1 MKRRE
6 FVTLVSGLLI
16 WPHIVRAQQIE
27 RMRRLAILMPFAE
40 TDPEIQRW
48 LTAFTEALRQSGWIE
63 GGNLRIDTYWAT
75 PDVAR
80 IGSVVANLIDRKPD
94 VILANG
100 PLAVA
105 ALRQTTGKIP
115 IVFTGVADPVGSGFV
130 AGLARPGGNITGFT
144 LGEFTLSGKMLGV
157 LKQIAPQITRVSVIY
172 NPQQVPQVGRLAAI
186 QTAAPPLGLQV
197 SGVSAGTVD
206 EIKQAIENL
215 GTEPSR
221 GVIVLPYPVAIANRS
236 LIIVLLARHRL
247 PAIYEFH
254 AREGGLVSYG
264 TDRADQMRQAAS
276 YIDRILNGANP
287 AVLPVQDPT
296 KFALVI
302 NVKTAKTLGLTVPP
316 ALLAGADE
324 IIEWSHSDVRFWPIA
339 DMGCCT

>member
-1 MKRRE
+1 MRRRE
-6 FVTLVSGLLI
+6 FITLVSGLLI
-16 WPHIVRAQQIE
+16 WPRSVSAQQTE
-27 RMRRLAILMPFAE
+27 RVRRLAILMPFAE

-63 GGNLRIDTYWAT
+63 GSNIRIDTYWAT
-75 PDVAR
+75 AEVAR

-94 VILANG
+94 VIFATG

-105 ALRQTTGKIP
+105 ALRQTAGKIP

-144 LGEFTLSGKMLGV
+144 LGEFTLSSKMLEV

-197 SGVSAGTVD
+197 SGVSAATVD
-206 EIKQAIENL
+206 EIKQAIENF
-215 GTEPSR
+215 GTEPGR
-221 GVIVLPYPVAIANRS
+221 GVIVLPYAVAIANRN
-236 LIIVLLARHRL
+236 LIIALLARHRL
-247 PAIYEFH
+247 PAVYEYPVF
-254 AREGGLVSYG
+254 AREGGLASYG

-276 YIDRILNGANP
+276 YIDRILKGANP
-287 AVLPVQDPT
+287 ADLPVQDPT
-296 KFALVI
+296 KFTLII
-302 NVKTAKTLGLTVPP
+302 NVKTAKALGLTVPP
-316 ALLAGADE
+316 ALLTGADE
-324 IIEWSHSDVRFWPIA
+324 IIE
-339 DMGCCT
+339 

>member
-6 FVTLVSGLLI
+6 FVTFVSGLLI
-16 WPHIVRAQQIE
+16 WPRIVRAQQIE

-115 IVFTGVADPVGSGFV
+115 IVFTAVADPVGSGFV
-130 AGLARPGGNITGFT
+130 ASLARPGGNITGFT
-144 LGEFTLSGKMLGV
+144 LGEFTLSGKMLEV

-186 QTAAPPLGLQV
+186 QTAAPSLGLQV
-197 SGVSAGTVD
+197 NGASAANVD
-206 EIKQAIENL
+206 EITQAIEKL
-215 GTEPSR
+215 GTEPNR

-236 LIIVLLARHRL
+236 LIITLLARHRL
-247 PAIYEFH
+247 PAVYEFPVF

-287 AVLPVQDPT
+287 ADLPVQDPT
-296 KFALVI
+296 KFALII
-302 NVKTAKTLGLTVPP
+302 NIKTAKTLGLTVPP
-316 ALLAGADE
+316 ALLTGPT
-324 IIEWSHSDVRFWPIA
+324 R
-339 DMGCCT
+339 

>member
-6 FVTLVSGLLI
+6 FVTLGSGLLI
-16 WPHIVRAQQIE
+16 WPRIVRAQQIE

-48 LTAFTEALRQSGWIE
+48 LTAFAEALRQSDWIE
-63 GGNLRIDTYWAT
+63 GGNIRIDNYWAT
-75 PDVAR
+75 ADVAR
-80 IGSVVANLIDRKPD
+80 IGSVAANLIDRKPD

-115 IVFTGVADPVGSGFV
+115 IVFTAVADPVGSGFV
-130 AGLARPGGNITGFT
+130 ASLARRGGNITGFT
-144 LGEFTLSGKMLGV
+144 LGEFTLSGKMLEV

-186 QTAAPPLGLQV
+186 QTAAPSLGLQV
-197 SGVSAGTVD
+197 NGASAANVD
-206 EIKQAIENL
+206 EIRQAIEKL
-215 GTEPSR
+215 GTEPNR
-221 GVIVLPYPVAIANRS
+221 GVVVLPYPVAIANRS
-236 LIIVLLARHRL
+236 LIITLLARHRL
-247 PAIYEFH
+247 PAVYEFPVF

-287 AVLPVQDPT
+287 ADLPVQDPT

-302 NVKTAKTLGLTVPP
+302 NVKTAKTLGLTVQIGR
-316 ALLAGADE
+316 A
-324 IIEWSHSDVRFWPIA
+324 HV
-339 DMGCCT
+339 